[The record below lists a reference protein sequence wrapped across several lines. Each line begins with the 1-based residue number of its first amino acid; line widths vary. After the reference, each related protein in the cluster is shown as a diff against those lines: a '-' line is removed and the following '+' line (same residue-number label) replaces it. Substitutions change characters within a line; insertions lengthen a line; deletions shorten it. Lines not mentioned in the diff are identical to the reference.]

1 MLVHDTFL
9 WGSRKSPLEVMP
21 DRERALAEA
30 VGATLEQEYAS
41 PEVVRYDGAAYLHE
55 HLISKYCT
63 LLGSSLAAVTAYED
77 RVGLNYLLSRE
88 DVDAGRIGC
97 VASGAAA
104 CAPPCCA
111 RRPKR
116 SRRAPSPA

>member
-1 MLVHDTFL
+1 
-9 WGSRKSPLEVMP
+9 MP

-41 PEVVRYDGAAYLHE
+41 PEIVRYNGAAYLHE

-63 LLGSSLAAVTAYED
+63 LLGSSLAAVIAYED

-97 VASGAAA
+97 VGLSGGGLRR
-104 CAPPCCA
+104 
-111 RRPKR
+111 RRPICQ
-116 SRRAPSPA
+116 SRRVWAAMLSTAY